1 MSTMNGH
8 QEAKEAQATEPLEA
22 TQSPDQ
28 RDQDSQSGSA
38 NGAKPQP
45 PPQEPGTGA
54 QAQTPEDDQ
63 GTDDERPGALK
74 RFFNFLGLGKREEEE
89 LLNLA
94 RARLREERK
103 KPRGTSTA
111 RSVDDL
117 NLKELAIHAE
127 MSVGDLV
134 KFLSQTRSDDEEVIN
149 SFEEENEHP
158 AGTAIH
164 HTWITFFYVAPPV
177 AAVIIGLAVG
187 WKFGGSAL
195 SFNSLA
201 IMLMCVLFEAI
212 PVLLMLATAKLL
224 TRAIMGVRS
233 AISGSFFIGLLFV
246 AVAAG
251 SSIAQWV
258 LFEGHVN
265 MSDPIQIFGA
275 AIRTLA
281 LPGAEVAAA
290 IALPI
295 LRRRSLEAQLSVLK
309 KKNDAKIAMNR
320 QRVANQVD
328 LLNAAITTKATLQ
341 KEADY
346 QKKQD
351 LANRLID
358 LVTAKII
365 RDAERSLN
373 DQPASGSY
381 SSGYQ
386 FRRDGTR

>member
-8 QEAKEAQATEPLEA
+8 QEMKEAQATEPLNAEQ
-22 TQSPDQ
+22 QSS
-28 RDQDSQSGSA
+28 QDGQSGSA

-45 PPQEPGTGA
+45 SPQEPGTDA
-54 QAQTPEDDQ
+54 QAQAPAGDQ
-63 GTDDERPGALK
+63 DTDDERPGALK

-89 LLNLA
+89 LINLA

-103 KPRGTSTA
+103 KPHGTSTA

-149 SFEEENEHP
+149 SFEEESEHP
-158 AGTAIH
+158 AGIAIH
-164 HTWITFFYVAPPV
+164 HTWITFFYIAPPV

-187 WKFGGSAL
+187 WKFGGNTL

-233 AISGSFFIGLLFV
+233 AISGSFLVGLLFV

-290 IALPI
+290 VALPI
-295 LRRRSLEAQLSVLK
+295 LRRRSLEAQLNVLK

-328 LLNAAITTKATLQ
+328 LLNAAISTKATLQ

-373 DQPASGSY
+373 DQPANGSY